1 MRLSF
6 DMVSLQEETAA
17 LNVTV
22 EKELKVSVSA

>member
-17 LNVTV
+17 LNVTFD
-22 EKELKVSVSA
+22 KELKAFVSA

>member
-22 EKELKVSVSA
+22 DKEVKVFVPA

>member
-6 DMVSLQEETAA
+6 DVVSLQEETSA

-22 EKELKVSVSA
+22 DKEMKVFVSA